1 MNSTFQKIISNKR
14 YLIIGGA
21 IVLSGG
27 FFWYRSSAANQLPLR
42 YTTAVV
48 AKSSVVSSLTG
59 SGQVSTLNKVEIK
72 PLTSGIVKD
81 VRVKSGQVVKAGQV
95 LVTLDQRSAATQYT
109 QAKANYDK
117 VVNGLSPSDYNYY
130 QGSIKSAQLALDKA
144 HVDELNSIA
153 SAEGDVQ
160 NALNNLKLAEGGENS
175 QIVTQAYQG
184 GVIFLQSTLAKL
196 QDTLTSIDNI
206 LGIDNQ
212 FANDAFER
220 YLSLLDT
227 NALNNS
233 KNEYVVASESIK
245 KFQQAVTVLGINSAH
260 SNIDNAFPLAEIAL
274 QKTGKLSTD
283 MTTMLSATVP
293 LGTLSQSTLDS
304 MKSNVSSD
312 RSTMNSQYSSFL
324 NELKT
329 ITDAKNSYENY
340 KLAYDKAVRNL
351 ASAKTDAANSINSKE
366 ITLQQAKDTF
376 DSKQKPLPEDVA
388 SVKAQLMD
396 AQNTLSNTIITAPF
410 DGQVAIL
417 SAQKGDQVG
426 GSTAVATL
434 ITEQKIA
441 QVTLNEV
448 DVAKVKIGQK
458 ATLTFDA
465 LPDITVAGEVSQ
477 IDTIGTVT
485 QGVVNYSVQIN
496 FLSDAPDVKS
506 GMSVSAAIITDMAND
521 VLVVPASA
529 VKNSGNQSYVEVV
542 SPADLVASMDNKNQF
557 TSKNTPKKQ
566 TVETGLASDTM
577 IEIISG
583 LNEGDTV
590 VVQTIDP
597 NKTTTA
603 ASSASSVRIPGLTSG
618 ATGGSGN
625 FAGGNRGGATGR

>member
-1 MNSTFQKIISNKR
+1 MNSTFQKIISNKK

-21 IVLSGG
+21 VILSGG
-27 FFWYRSSAANQLPLR
+27 FYWYHSSAANQLPLR

-81 VRVKSGQVVKAGQV
+81 VRVKSGQIVKAGQV

-144 HVDELNSIA
+144 HVDEVNNIA

-184 GVIFLQSTLAKL
+184 GVIFLQSTLTKL
-196 QDTLTSIDNI
+196 QDTLNSIDNI

-245 KFQQAVTVLGINSAH
+245 KFQQAVSILNINSAH
-260 SNIDNAFPLAEIAL
+260 SNIDAAFPLAETAL

-312 RSTMNSQYSSFL
+312 RSAMDSQYSSYL
-324 NELKT
+324 SEQKT
-329 ITDAKNSYENY
+329 ITDAKNSYESY
-340 KLAYDKAVRNL
+340 KLAYDKAVRSL
-351 ASAKTDAANSINSKE
+351 ASAKTDAANNINSKE
-366 ITLQQAKDTF
+366 ISLQQAKDTF

-410 DGQVAIL
+410 DGQIAIL

-485 QGVVNYSVQIN
+485 QGVVNYTVQIN

-506 GMSVSAAIITDMAND
+506 GMSVSAGIITDMAND
-521 VLVVPASA
+521 VLVVPVSA
-529 VKNSGNQSYVEVV
+529 VKNSGNQSYVEIV
-542 SPADLVASMDNKNQF
+542 SPADLTVSTDNKNQF
-557 TSKNTPKKQ
+557 TSKNTPRKQ
-566 TVETGLASDTM
+566 TVETGLANDTT
-577 IEIISG
+577 IEITSG

-590 VVQTIDP
+590 VVQTVDP
-597 NKTTTA
+597 NKVTTTA
-603 ASSASSVRIPGLTSG
+603 ASSASGVRIPGLTGG
-618 ATGGSGN
+618 AGGGN
-625 FAGGNRGGATGR
+625 FGGGNRSGAVGR